1 MGNRGKTMTTENGQ
15 SVALLHPIV
24 MASVPVRPYYSDDRV
39 TIYHGDSRLIW
50 PMLPKCDLLLTDPPY
65 GIAFNA
71 TEQQLPGATE
81 RDRIKGDDDIEL
93 ARWLCG
99 MLWHAEE
106 AVIFGA
112 NCFPQLLPHRGR
124 WICWDKR
131 ITEAADKMLGSAFEL
146 AWCSRTSGFDRI
158 VRKLHGG
165 VVNADGGK
173 RVHPTQKPSGLFK
186 QIIGD
191 MFPKAETIVDPFMGS
206 GSVLLAAKLEGRK
219 AIGIEVEEQ
228 YCEAAAKRLSQGV
241 LF

>member
-1 MGNRGKTMTTENGQ
+1 MEETAASPA
-15 SVALLHPIV
+15 SVQCVV
-24 MASVPVRPYYSDDRV
+24 MASGIEVKPYYQDERC
-39 TIYHGDSRLIW
+39 TIYHGDSRRLW

-71 TEQQLPGATE
+71 TDQQLPNATE

-99 MLWHAEE
+99 MLWHADE

-112 NCFPQLLPHRGR
+112 NCFPHLLPHRGR

-146 AWCSRTSGFDRI
+146 AWMSRVSGFDRM

-186 QIIGD
+186 QILE
-191 MFPKAETIVDPFMGS
+191 MYPKAETIVDPFMGS

-228 YCEAAAKRLSQGV
+228 YCEAAAKRLAQGV

>member
-1 MGNRGKTMTTENGQ
+1 MIQENGL
-15 SVALLHPIV
+15 SSAPVYGIV
-24 MASVPVRPYYSDDRV
+24 MASGVLKPYYSDDRV

-65 GIAFNA
+65 GIAWGGSNA
-71 TEQQLPGATE
+71 STQEWDGIA
-81 RDRIKGDDDIEL
+81 GDNDIEL

-99 MLWHAEE
+99 MLWHVNE

-146 AWCSRTSGFDRI
+146 AWCSRTSGFDRM

>member
-1 MGNRGKTMTTENGQ
+1 MTTEKTTTDASMQPFVIQ
-15 SVALLHPIV
+15 SMPFK
-24 MASVPVRPYYSDDRV
+24 PYYSDERV
-39 TIYHGDSRLIW
+39 AIYHGDSRLIW

-65 GIAFNA
+65 GIAWSGSNA
-71 TEQQLPGATE
+71 STQEWDGIA
-81 RDRIKGDDDIEL
+81 GDNDVEL

-99 MLWHAEE
+99 MLWHAKE

-191 MFPKAETIVDPFMGS
+191 MFPKAEMIVDPFMGS

-219 AIGIEVEEQ
+219 AIGIEVEEK

>member
-1 MGNRGKTMTTENGQ
+1 MQNQTNVDGASIQ
-15 SVALLHPIV
+15 SIV
-24 MASVPVRPYYSDDRV
+24 MASVPMKPYYSDDRT

-65 GIAFNA
+65 GVDWDGCNASTQDWKQIA
-71 TEQQLPGATE
+71 
-81 RDRIKGDDDIEL
+81 GDNDIEL

-99 MLWHAEE
+99 MLWHVNES
-106 AVIFGA
+106 VIFGA
-112 NCFPQLLPHRGR
+112 NCFPQLLPHRGI

-131 ITEAADKMLGSAFEL
+131 ITEAADKMIGSAFEL
-146 AWCSRTSGFDRI
+146 AWCSRVSGFDRM